1 MRSGVS
7 RAVDEPGFVNVLS
20 RIAMVAMLVGAAGS
34 IRLMLHAG
42 SRQQSRVLMLLFGAW
57 VLFPFVAALV
67 TSSLSRRWAVVTRA
81 TLYTATVVL
90 TLCSLA
96 IYGSVAFGYA
106 KAKVG
111 FVFLVV
117 PLVSSLLAAI
127 GVGTAA
133 LISGRQSRQSAR
145 VGNPGIKP
153 DRCPRVCFPA
163 ASKSD

>member
-1 MRSGVS
+1 VNES
-7 RAVDEPGFVNVLS
+7 GFVNVLRS
-20 RIAMVAMLVGAAGS
+20 VAVVAMLAGAAGS
-34 IRLMLHAG
+34 ITLMLHAG
-42 SRQQSRVLMLLFGAW
+42 RRQQSRVLMLLFGAW
-57 VLFPFVAALV
+57 VLSPFVAALV
-67 TSSLSRRWAVVTRA
+67 TSSISKRRAVVTRA

-117 PLVSSLLAAI
+117 PLVSSLLVAI

-145 VGNPGIKP
+145 AQRSW
-153 DRCPRVCFPA
+153 D
-163 ASKSD
+163 